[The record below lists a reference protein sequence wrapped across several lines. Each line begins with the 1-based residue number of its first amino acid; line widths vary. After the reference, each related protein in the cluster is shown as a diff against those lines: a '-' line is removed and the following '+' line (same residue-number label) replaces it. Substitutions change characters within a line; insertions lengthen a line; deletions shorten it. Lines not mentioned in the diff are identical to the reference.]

1 MGGASGWKW
10 KEGGWGDAESFA
22 DWWIVRRRGWDFRAK
37 VGGDICRRQKSGA
50 SCWSGRGVKVGGA
63 KTGTGGGAAKMVG
76 WGGGASKVGGATAL
90 SSSSFSTAKG
100 AGRLEWAGLEVG
112 GA

>member
-1 MGGASGWKW
+1 MDCA
-10 KEGGWGDAESFA
+10 KEG
-22 DWWIVRRRGWDFRAK
+22 
-37 VGGDICRRQKSGA
+37 VGLPGK
-50 SCWSGRGVKVGGA
+50 SGRGHLQKAEKRGFMLEWAGR
-63 KTGTGGGAAKMVG
+63 KSGRGIDRNRGGGAAKMVG